1 MDWVIK
7 HLKGLSA
14 VIVSGVGMLLLG
26 WWMRW
31 MTIGL
36 LSVPLW
42 ATIVIVLVL
51 GYYIYLIVDLA
62 GGAITYL
69 TTRLVS
75 NTNMLWIW
83 CAILLTLAVT
93 VNNSILFWT
102 VDAPYS
108 WREIIVSGLVM
119 LLYIIRS
126 IHSMFAFLLIPK
138 IYEQEENC
146 SIWYVKMN
154 NDKIYTKGEEIRKK
168 IIDDMIEYEGYNMK
182 FYKYALFLDKTK
194 AQLFY
199 LANKEYTEKPRL
211 LSGYT
216 ASDMRMLVED
226 FDRKKRG
233 YEYNRKIE

>member
-26 WWMRW
+26 WLMRW

-51 GYYIYLIVDLA
+51 GRYIYLIVDLA

-69 TTRLVS
+69 TTKLIS

-93 VNNSILFWT
+93 VNNCILFWT

-108 WREIIVSGLVM
+108 WREIIVSGIVM

-126 IHSMFAFLLIPK
+126 IHSMYAFYLMPK
-138 IYEQEENC
+138 IYEQEEN
-146 SIWYVKMN
+146 
-154 NDKIYTKGEEIRKK
+154 
-168 IIDDMIEYEGYNMK
+168 
-182 FYKYALFLDKTK
+182 
-194 AQLFY
+194 
-199 LANKEYTEKPRL
+199 
-211 LSGYT
+211 
-216 ASDMRMLVED
+216 
-226 FDRKKRG
+226 
-233 YEYNRKIE
+233 